1 MQRSLWAEMAHH
13 PTLYMH
19 GIREKQLL
27 FGDARNQGRGFSLEG
42 IDIETSVA

>member
-27 FGDARNQGRGFSLEG
+27 FGDARKKRRGFSREG